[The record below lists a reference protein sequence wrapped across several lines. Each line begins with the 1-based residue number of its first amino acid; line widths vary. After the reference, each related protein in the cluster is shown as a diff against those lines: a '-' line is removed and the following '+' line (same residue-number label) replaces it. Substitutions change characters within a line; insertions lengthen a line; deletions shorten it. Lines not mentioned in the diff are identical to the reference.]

1 MQPISVKIQRLPEPK
16 LAFGNGKTGIEPRR
30 LLSDAGPV
38 DNKRMAE
45 VRLGIVGAE
54 ADVAAARAW
63 IDRLNGFLPAKEGNS
78 RRYRDWPGA
87 ERVLGC
93 RFVVEPLFLR
103 PVDQARFDLA
113 RQRAEKEGFEELLDL
128 FDGKIAGLLG
138 DVQPDCIVVCLPPD
152 IADLRITNPGLT
164 ATERRALEILRQEE
178 EADQL
183 ALFAPTPEEL
193 EAAEDLRTRADDLLF
208 RSFYRALKARQMTH
222 VGPVP
227 LQVLRRDSIDRP
239 DDKGQSLATRAWNLS
254 TTLYYKAGGLPW
266 RPADL
271 APNICFVGVS
281 FHHMKRGSDSLV
293 YASVA
298 QAFSTEVEPFALK
311 GATIPK
317 DQRRNKQPYLTQEQ
331 AQDLLEDVLTAYEA
345 RAGVLP
351 SRVVIHKSSAYAPE
365 EEDGFRQAASAK
377 IPACDLVWIRST
389 SFRMVKKGTQ
399 EPARGTLCT
408 IGDENFLFTSGY
420 VEWWNEYPGPHIPAP
435 IQIGSAG
442 ETDIRQRAIEILA
455 LTKMNWN
462 STDGMSRTPITL
474 SFARKVGTLMAEMSD
489 NQHPNPSYKFYT

>member
-183 ALFAPTPEEL
+183 ALFALTPEEL

-293 YASVA
+293 YAQGHS
-298 QAFSTEVEPFALK
+298 
-311 GATIPK
+311 
-317 DQRRNKQPYLTQEQ
+317 
-331 AQDLLEDVLTAYEA
+331 
-345 RAGVLP
+345 VLP
-351 SRVVIHKSSAYAPE
+351 
-365 EEDGFRQAASAK
+365 
-377 IPACDLVWIRST
+377 
-389 SFRMVKKGTQ
+389 
-399 EPARGTLCT
+399 
-408 IGDENFLFTSGY
+408 
-420 VEWWNEYPGPHIPAP
+420 
-435 IQIGSAG
+435 
-442 ETDIRQRAIEILA
+442 
-455 LTKMNWN
+455 
-462 STDGMSRTPITL
+462 
-474 SFARKVGTLMAEMSD
+474 
-489 NQHPNPSYKFYT
+489 